1 MTFIFLRYFIHCI
14 NNSMQEDLECL
25 PHLNSK
31 SLEYVALKHSTYI
44 LVTFFCS
51 AVWALCLNIGWET
64 VVDAISSYLIT
75 NQISTAINPISG
87 WLKDKSR
94 MFLLV
99 DLSHKHRTMGEQRKN
114 DSVEIILRA
123 QAIVSCK
130 IITSIDLWKICA
142 ANECCHP

>member
-14 NNSMQEDLECL
+14 NNNMQEDPECP

-31 SLEYVALKHSTYI
+31 SLEYVELKHSTYI
-44 LVTFFCS
+44 SVTFFCS
-51 AVWALCLNIGWET
+51 VPALCLNIGWKT

-94 MFLLV
+94 MFPLV
-99 DLSHKHRTMGEQRKN
+99 DLSHKHRAMGEQRKN